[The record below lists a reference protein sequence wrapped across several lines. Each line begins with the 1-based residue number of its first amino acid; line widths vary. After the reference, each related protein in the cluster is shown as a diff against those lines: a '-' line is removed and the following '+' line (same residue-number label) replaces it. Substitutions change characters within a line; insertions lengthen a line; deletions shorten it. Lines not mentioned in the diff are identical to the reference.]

1 MSPSWPGSIRVG
13 EICGEVFV
21 TGDQLNLSAGY
32 TEGHHFPAHALLWL
46 CPHLHCWPGSFNS
59 ACYIKS
65 SWLHS
70 NSRQK
75 VKRYAVIAAANYRCS
90 LQVLVNAGHHCFS
103 SQPAHMHRVIAVLRI
118 RASMI
123 YPVSQMRRTL
133 TASGPLPPSTM
144 STATRCPSERDYALD
159 CAE

>member
-1 MSPSWPGSIRVG
+1 MKARKRFWRPTLTRVSPSWPGPIRVG

-32 TEGHHFPAHALLWL
+32 TEGHHFPAHAPLWL

-70 NSRQK
+70 NPRQE

-103 SQPAHMHRVIAVLRI
+103 SPPAHMHRVIAVLRI
-118 RASMI
+118 RESMI
-123 YPVSQMRRTL
+123 
-133 TASGPLPPSTM
+133 
-144 STATRCPSERDYALD
+144 
-159 CAE
+159 